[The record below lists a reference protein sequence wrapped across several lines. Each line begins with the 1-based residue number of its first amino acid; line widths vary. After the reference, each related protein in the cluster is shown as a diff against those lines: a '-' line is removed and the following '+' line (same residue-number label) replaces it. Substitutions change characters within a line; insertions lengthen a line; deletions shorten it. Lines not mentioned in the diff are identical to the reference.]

1 MCDGARSQSKGGP
14 AMTIRVRL
22 FAELAERAGQDELIL
37 SVPAGARV
45 ADVLDAAS
53 RACPALADLLPR
65 CAVSVN
71 LAYALP
77 TCPVAPD
84 DEIAILPPVS
94 GG

>member
-1 MCDGARSQSKGGP
+1 
-14 AMTIRVRL
+14 MTIRVRL

-37 SVPAGARV
+37 SIPDGARV
-45 ADVLDAAS
+45 ADVLDTVS
-53 RACPALADLLPR
+53 RACPALSDLLGR

-71 LAYALP
+71 LAYAPP
-77 TCPVAPD
+77 THPVGPN

>member
-1 MCDGARSQSKGGP
+1 
-14 AMTIRVRL
+14 MTIRVQL
-22 FAELAERAGQDELIL
+22 FAELAERAGQNELIL
-37 SVPAGARV
+37 SIPHGARV

-71 LAYALP
+71 LAYVPP
-77 TCPVAPD
+77 THPVGPN